1 MAVYE
6 RCSSSTCAASYVYYR
21 ASTNSG
27 STWSTAQVASVRK
40 TKWGSP
46 ADVDVAT
53 RTILLYDDYSS
64 TANDVYV
71 RLAW

>member
-6 RCSSSTCAASYVYYR
+6 RCSSSSCAASYVYYR
-21 ASTNSG
+21 ASTNGG
-27 STWSTAQVASVRK
+27 STWSTAQIASVRK
-40 TKWGSP
+40 TKWGAP

-53 RTILLYDDYSS
+53 KTIVLYDDYSS

-71 RLAW
+71 RAGW